1 MTGALCENKINECS
15 TVSPCLNGGACD
27 FGSGLN
33 CTGDP
38 DFVVV
43 GCQQEFDAR
52 AAGVYQNG
60 ATCVDNG
67 AGYKCNCPDGFS
79 GRHCEQDVV
88 ECVPGACPLSA
99 TCIDLIDDFYC
110 RCPFNL
116 TGDDCR
122 KFVQTDYDFFFS
134 DETRRASASLVIPFA
149 LGSSSLTLAL
159 WVQFTHRGDIGN
171 IATVDSPSMTLATR
185 SVRPSRN

>member
-1 MTGALCENKINECS
+1 MPVRTDGKRCETAPDRCI
-15 TVSPCLNGGACD
+15 
-27 FGSGLN
+27 
-33 CTGDP
+33 GDP
-38 DFVVV
+38 CINVGV
-43 GCQQEFDAR
+43 GCQHEFDAR